1 MKYSPPKK
9 KRINDPLRYFFT
21 LQILGRVFK
30 GNPKEKW
37 VSDGETRIAS
47 IIIMQNGIFKRR
59 KSWTGTFYY
68 KNYFS
73 FLRSANDRFLRE
85 KSQIIWQGWDKET
98 RRECFPLSSS
108 SIKGNSPWIHS
119 FQSWLSLSTHK
130 NGDRYNDDRLR
141 SPGKLLSNKRN
152 RKKCDK
158 ANKIRFLR
166 LDNPKVFD

>member
-1 MKYSPPKK
+1 M
-9 KRINDPLRYFFT
+9 
-21 LQILGRVFK
+21 VFSSE
-30 GNPKEKW
+30 G
-37 VSDGETRIAS
+37 
-47 IIIMQNGIFKRR
+47 

-119 FQSWLSLSTHK
+119 FHSWMSLSTHK
-130 NGDRYNDDRLR
+130 NGDRYNDDDWDHRGNCWAIKEIER
-141 SPGKLLSNKRN
+141 NVTKPRKLDFFAWTIQRFSINSRKSNNFRKLFQQKLKLNFPIELS
-152 RKKCDK
+152 
-158 ANKIRFLR
+158 FL
-166 LDNPKVFD
+166 KVTKVTQDFVNNHCQQGL